1 MPSPIERY
9 ISQQQKRISGLEK
22 VKKLVTG
29 YLTEDFKYP
38 SGANIMNIADSLFSI
53 ASFESAKGIVL
64 LSDQQSD
71 GWELISK
78 SLYYYYWS
86 IRIRIDFHIL
96 NENAKLPFNGDGLI
110 SEMPTAAN
118 LLAAFISIGERKL
131 AKSTYQLLSYMMF
144 ERAVVNSEYLRH
156 CTFEPFI
163 IWLYCQENGL
173 EVPPALSAFNF
184 GIYDGI
190 VISYHYEHIRTT
202 KNHRWFPIFEDSPF
216 GVILFEIIAVLNIR
230 KGDPENS
237 EYLKSSLLD
246 ERFHSVERIEMK
258 ADETLRQA
266 EGALKTV
273 LDARN

>member
-1 MPSPIERY
+1 
-9 ISQQQKRISGLEK
+9 
-22 VKKLVTG
+22 
-29 YLTEDFKYP
+29 
-38 SGANIMNIADSLFSI
+38 MNIADSLFSI

-190 VISYHYEHIRTT
+190 VKNWTNRSEYPMILNDLVSYHYEHIRTT